1 MFKSIG
7 REIRSIPG
15 HVVALF
21 FAAPA
26 LIYLDGIY
34 VVAWSF
40 RPGLAHW
47 VLLAL
52 SACCLAW
59 LYADGAAPRG
69 PWEREHSNRRR
80 DALQA
85 TILVLAALV
94 VCAAAHELLAPF
106 QPAAH
111 VETWDAGKSTLTYP
125 EVTGIGDA
133 VALAAGIALSF
144 ANLAIMLLGLCAP
157 ACAAQHGL
165 GRSMQESWRAWR
177 RCYFRL
183 CGLCMLAWIA
193 LIPAFVL
200 ALPLQVY
207 WAAAGF
213 GSPGHAAQIRLA
225 IDLCNRVGPG
235 NIALGGAA
243 ATLLFGIV
251 LWSYSRAV
259 ARLIER
265 PRG

>member
-7 REIRSIPG
+7 REIRQLPN

-26 LIYLDGIY
+26 FIYLDGVY

-85 TILVLAALV
+85 TILILAALV
-94 VCAAAHELLAPF
+94 VCAAAHELLAIF

-111 VETWDAGKSTLTYP
+111 VETWNAGKSTLTYP

-165 GRSMQESWRAWR
+165 GRCMQESWRAWR

-183 CGLCMLAWIA
+183 CGLSMLAMA
-193 LIPAFVL
+193 AASVAMLLF
-200 ALPLQVY
+200 LPLQVY

-213 GSPGHAAQIRLA
+213 ADPGSAAQMKLA
-225 IDLCNRVGPG
+225 IDLCNRIGAG
-235 NIALGGAA
+235 NTALAGAA

-251 LWSYSRAV
+251 LWSYSRAI
-259 ARLIER
+259 ARLIEQ